1 MNIMASEISGLEE
14 IFDRKLAPLFKKFDV
29 LNTRVDEAIQSLEFL
44 SEKYEDLNLKVKKL
58 ENENKE
64 LNQQNEYYKRKLS
77 RLNAKHYKMHKM
89 I

>member
-1 MNIMASEISGLEE
+1 MASEISGLEG

-64 LNQQNEYYKRKLS
+64 LNQQNEYYKRELS
-77 RLNAKHYKMHKM
+77 HLKDECKTFKMHKM